1 MKNNS
6 VHPPVWAQKVL
17 EWYCKPELLEDLQ
30 GDLYEYFE
38 RNLEAKGRRKA
49 RFHYVLDVIKF
60 FKPYTVKKLEILGQ
74 LTQFIMFKN
83 YFKTSIR
90 SIGRNKLFSAIN
102 VLGLAIS
109 MSVCLLMITMF
120 SEVRNYDRFH
130 ADHDRIHRVTNSQQY
145 LENEPNLFA
154 STSVLAGRRLKAEV
168 PGIEAATIIT
178 RSFSADAKIGDNT
191 FPFNAPWADKDFFK
205 VFSFKLL
212 RGDANEVLAEP
223 YSVVLTDETAEK
235 FFPGQDPLDQTV
247 LMNDQNY
254 RVTGVV
260 EKPPFNSHFKFSA
273 LISYATYEQEERK
286 RENNDWWLSWHNMWS
301 NYAYFKLDENT
312 SIDQVQARLTA
323 IADDETEPK
332 DQTKIILGTQPLTN
346 IMSGPDMSNQLGESI
361 GNQALWILGVLA
373 FVVIL
378 SAAFNYTNL
387 SIARSLR
394 RAKEVGVRKVV
405 GATKKQVFT
414 QFTIEACIISVCSL
428 IIAYLLF
435 FVLKPL
441 FLNLSPEMQRS
452 LKLEHEPIMI
462 IYFLL
467 FAIVVGISA
476 GFIPSLFL
484 SKLRAIQVLKD
495 ASSTR
500 LFSKINLRKVL
511 IVVQFTL
518 SLAFIIS
525 ASIANRQF
533 KYALNFDL
541 GFDTENVLNVSLAGN
556 DPYLTKAIFEQIPEI
571 TDISLSSHVLSTGSR
586 YANRVKSEDGL
597 DSATVYLSQIDHKY
611 IPLMGHQLLAGTN
624 FVSKDRVEKEETIIV
639 NETILKKFKL
649 GTPEEAIGK
658 VLKFGREDAL
668 IVQGVVKNFHYAT
681 LDSEIEC
688 FAFRHQPQ
696 NAEILNLKIMS
707 DNILSTRQKIE
718 AAWDEFDQV
727 HEFRASFYDDRIE
740 AAYSEFEVMFTVVG
754 FLAFITIT
762 ISALGLLGMG
772 VYTAETRLKEISIRK
787 VLGASE
793 GSLITLLS
801 RGFMWLLL
809 IASMIAIPSTYY
821 LFDSVLLSDQAHRA
835 DIGVLELLLGVI
847 VIFVIG
853 FMTIGSQTWK
863 AAKSNPAQTLRTE

>member
-1 MKNNS
+1 MKNKS
-6 VHPPVWAQKVL
+6 VHPPKWANRLL
-17 EWYCKPELLEDLQ
+17 EWYCKPELFEDLQ

-38 RNLEAKGRRKA
+38 RNLEAKGSRRA
-49 RFHYVLDVIKF
+49 RFNYVMDVLKF
-60 FKPYTVKKLEILGQ
+60 FKPYTVRKLEILGQ

-102 VLGLAIS
+102 VFGLAIS

-120 SEVRNYDRFH
+120 SEVKNYDRFH
-130 ADHDRIHRVTNSQQY
+130 ADHDRIHRVTNAQKY
-145 LENEPNLFA
+145 LNNEPNLFA
-154 STSVLAGRRLKAEV
+154 STSILAGRRLKEEV
-168 PGIEAATIIT
+168 PGLEAATIIT

-191 FPFNAPWADKDFFK
+191 FPFNAPWADNDFFK
-205 VFSFKLL
+205 VFSFNLL
-212 RGDANEVLAEP
+212 RGDATAALSEP
-223 YSVVLTDETAEK
+223 YSVILTDETAEK
-235 FFPGQDPLDQTV
+235 FFPGQDPMDQTI
-247 LMNDQNY
+247 LMNEQSY

-273 LISYATYEQEERK
+273 LISFSTYEQQQKQTEE
-286 RENNDWWLSWHNMWS
+286 DWWLNWHNMWS
-301 NYAYFKLDENT
+301 NYAYFKLDKNT
-312 SIDQVQARLTA
+312 TIDQVQARLTS
-323 IADDETEPK
+323 IADDENSRQG
-332 DQTKIILGTQPLTN
+332 QTKIFLSTQALTN
-346 IMSGPDMSNQLGESI
+346 IMSGPDLSNQLGESI
-361 GNQALWILGVLA
+361 GNEALWILGVLA
-373 FVVIL
+373 FIVIL
-378 SAAFNYTNL
+378 SAGFNYTNL

-405 GATKKQVFT
+405 GASKKQVFT

-428 IIAYLLF
+428 ILAYLLF
-435 FVLKPL
+435 FLLKPL

-452 LKLEHEPIMI
+452 LKLEHEPIMLL
-462 IYFLL
+462 YFLL

-484 SKLRAIQVLKD
+484 SRLRAIQVLKD
-495 ASSTR
+495 ASTTR

-541 GFDTENVLNVSLAGN
+541 GFDTENVLNISLAGN
-556 DPYLTKAIFEQIPEI
+556 DPYLTKAVFEQIPEI
-571 TDISLSSHVLSTGSR
+571 TDISMSSHVLSTGNR
-586 YANRVKSEDGL
+586 YANQAKSEDGL

-611 IPLMGHQLLAGTN
+611 IPLMGHELLAGTN
-624 FVSKDRVEKEETIIV
+624 FVAKDRVEKEETVIV
-639 NETILKKFKL
+639 NETILNKFKL

-658 VLKFGREDAL
+658 VLKFGPTNSL

-681 LDSEIEC
+681 LDSEIES

-696 NAEILNLKIMS
+696 NAQMLNLKIMS
-707 DNILSTRQKIE
+707 ENIIDTRRKIE
-718 AAWDEFDQV
+718 EAWLEFDEV
-727 HEFRASFYDDRIE
+727 HEFRGSFYDDRIE

-793 GSLITLLS
+793 GSLIRLLS

-809 IASMIAIPSTYY
+809 IASLIAIPSTYY

-835 DIGVLELLLGVI
+835 DIGVMELILGVM

-853 FMTIGSQTWK
+853 FTTIGSQTWK
-863 AAKSNPAQTLRTE
+863 AAKSNPAQTLRSE